1 MSSLDTITNILGNS
15 VRPTFQAIE
24 KEKRDRLV
32 SIIQRPD
39 LNATYNE
46 KSDAITLR
54 TAYGTVRLDGSN
66 PETIRNVYVSGQEYS
81 VRGEGVEVIE
91 ALAGGYDDV
100 RSVLDEPIGR
110 RALGRRTRRG
120 RNRRP
125 EEIPLEEVQETAYN
139 DLSRAGLTYSNLFHE
154 LGGVLQNPNA
164 EVSDVMSDLLA
175 HNVPEEDIAKHLI
188 YDSEYKNE
196 IMARM
201 YNYRVDEVDRKFNFE
216 TVQADNE
223 TFVGK
228 LVTALGKK
236 EARYDREE
244 GVLEFDER
252 VMGKDIKRKITNLP
266 YVDEKGIFHNKNTS
280 YIPHDIV
287 YFAEG
292 EGTRMDRIRFLD
304 PVERAINGVRLEY
317 DLTTHGDVKFETILD
332 VTRNLPDF
340 DNHPYGDEILS
351 TLKGKGVISA
361 RYRESNSLLAEHMG
375 QADELGAVALTMLDD
390 DAEGIIDPY
399 GTSNG
404 KNLGMVIYRT
414 ADSVINADGSV
425 TPGVEKFSE
434 VGKILDEYG
443 AGKDNF
449 NRQQMSFN
457 AMLTSLD
464 VSKQTVF
471 VGEFGMWN
479 SEDAAVM
486 MNDLGKNYKTGD
498 KIQDFHGNKSTVSVV
513 LSDLTDEEIAE
524 RHLEYGKKFAELN
537 PHVDIVTSP
546 ASLASRLNMGIIHEG
561 VGSKR
566 QDVTLPDG
574 SVVKD
579 GAIELM
585 YMKLPQTAE
594 AKSKDYEM
602 DVGSRRY
609 STLLRYALSSKVGD
623 LYKEGLLSED
633 VRNANIDEAASVF
646 YRLGISFHDDSKLIE
661 EGNVKLYADAPV
673 TVSMDDYQH
682 AAPAAI
688 RLALM
693 SEMDGGNA
701 INIDL
706 GDIAITSKITGEAIT
721 DSDGRNVL
729 PIRIPEG
736 ETIPYRYMEMF
747 QQISR
752 GNTNGIQN
760 AYQKL
765 SDVDYGR
772 LVVKDN
778 ILKNIDT
785 MKFEKGA
792 KTTVIV
798 PDPSIGLGDVRSNSK
813 DDRLIVHRD
822 PAIQSGNA
830 ISVNNV
836 GGARPNVLHVN
847 PLMIN
852 QVDGDFDGDTMGEN
866 DYSNL
871 TLTDTQKEEF
881 FQKSSVEE
889 QVNYY
894 GNVFLD
900 IGGAHFKALS
910 KVNDLPMDQF
920 TFANGATNAEMIE
933 MVEKQTKEILKSEKS
948 YGAYAISFENVD
960 TARQG
965 LERLAD
971 DGIKGNKEEMVHR
984 LENGYSDEDNRAL
997 AKALIAKSE
1006 WTGLAGAVTNNLIAD
1021 LGEGNYDIS
1030 RTAFDVTHSMTQA
1043 VLQMKKDAERLPE
1056 IDLKIKEMKKVMSGR
1071 YDIDKA
1077 RTVLK
1082 ETTDGLLPERAVDEF
1097 VDKVAAKQDPTANFG
1112 HGVINGNEMTTTK
1125 LSYISA
1131 QSFSKALEDLG
1142 ERAQLEEELKGGAL

>member
-15 VRPTFQAIE
+15 VRPTFQAMK

-154 LGGVLQNPNA
+154 LGGVLQNPNV
-164 EVSDVMSDLLA
+164 EVSDVMNDLLT
-175 HNVPEEDIAKHLI
+175 HNIPEEDIAKHLI

-216 TVQADNE
+216 TVQADDE

-228 LVTALGKK
+228 LITALGKK

-317 DLTTHGDVKFETILD
+317 DLTTHGDVRFETILD

-414 ADSVINADGSV
+414 ADSVVNADGSV

-434 VGKILDEYG
+434 VGKILDKYG

-498 KIQDFHGNKSTVSVV
+498 KIQDLHGNKSTVSVV

-561 VGSKR
+561 VDSKR

-594 AKSKDYEM
+594 AKSKDYEI

-633 VRNANIDEAASVF
+633 VRNANIDKAASVF
-646 YRLGISFHDDSKLIE
+646 YRLGVSFHDDSKLIE

-682 AAPAAI
+682 VAPAAI

-693 SEMDGGNA
+693 NEMDGGNA

-721 DSDGRNVL
+721 DADGRNVL
-729 PIRIPEG
+729 PIRIPKG

-752 GNTNGIQN
+752 GNTNGIQK

-765 SDVDYGR
+765 SDVDYGQ

-785 MKFEKGA
+785 MEFEKGA

-798 PDPSIGLGDVRSNSK
+798 PDPSIGVGDVRSNSK

-871 TLTDTQKEEF
+871 TLTDAQKEEF

-910 KVNDLPMDQF
+910 KVNNLPMDQF

-1056 IDLKIKEMKKVMSGR
+1056 IDLKIKEMKKVMSGK

-1142 ERAQLEEELKGGAL
+1142 ERAQLEEGLKGGAL